1 MKGYFARFF
10 FLVMPSLYRHL
21 FDSSRSVPL
30 RNSGL
35 VEMRKFTFPFLWAV
49 EFYCTVYMLHVR
61 ILLKD
66 TDAEVLVER
75 WRNPYSFVTTC
86 DRTLLTMVLFI
97 LNHNVITEYVERAQD
112 IKQIHVREG
121 GNKQIRIR

>member
-1 MKGYFARFF
+1 
-10 FLVMPSLYRHL
+10 
-21 FDSSRSVPL
+21 
-30 RNSGL
+30 
-35 VEMRKFTFPFLWAV
+35 
-49 EFYCTVYMLHVR
+49 MLHVR

-66 TDAEVLVER
+66 TEVEALVER

-121 GNKQIRIR
+121 GNKQKRIR